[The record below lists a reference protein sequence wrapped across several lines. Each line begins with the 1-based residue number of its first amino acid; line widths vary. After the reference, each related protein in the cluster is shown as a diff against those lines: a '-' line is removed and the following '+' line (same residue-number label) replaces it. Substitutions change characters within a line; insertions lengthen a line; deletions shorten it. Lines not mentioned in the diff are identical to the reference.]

1 VNIDIP
7 GLGPIELRNMVTD
20 YTGTLSAS
28 GRLIEGTSERI
39 RQISGSM
46 EIYVLTADTFGTAAS
61 ELKGLPV
68 KIIKLKEGEEDIQK
82 EVFVKRLG
90 PETVIALG
98 NGNNDRLMLRRAKI
112 GIAIMEAEGCAC
124 SAIHNADIVVRGI
137 IDALDMLLEPLKIK
151 ATLRV

>member
-1 VNIDIP
+1 MNIDIP

-28 GRLIEGTSERI
+28 GRLIGGTSERI

-68 KIIKLKEGEEDIQK
+68 KIIKLKEGSEDIQK
-82 EVFVKRLG
+82 EEFVKRLG

-124 SAIHNADIVVRGI
+124 SAIHDADIVVRSI